1 MWSGGVTAMEWG
13 LHPGGAPADGG
24 GTAGRVLRLRQP
36 RADGVHV
43 VAVPGRAGRVTRA
56 VGRQAVMLAGA
67 ALFFAGA
74 AVNAAAVNIAMLI
87 VDSML
92 LGFGIGFTNLQV
104 RSKTTKNPPEI
115 ALFRAADRS
124 NRSQIHAIH
133 RMNRPTTTG
142 RDHPTLQHTCT
153 ETTRR

>member
-1 MWSGGVTAMEWG
+1 MEWG

-104 RSKTTKNPPEI
+104 AVAWI
-115 ALFRAADRS
+115 MG
-124 NRSQIHAIH
+124 SQI
-133 RMNRPTTTG
+133 G
-142 RDHPTLQHTCT
+142 RDGESAMARRYSVAVLALTCVFSAAFGWSWGPLT
-153 ETTRR
+153 WC